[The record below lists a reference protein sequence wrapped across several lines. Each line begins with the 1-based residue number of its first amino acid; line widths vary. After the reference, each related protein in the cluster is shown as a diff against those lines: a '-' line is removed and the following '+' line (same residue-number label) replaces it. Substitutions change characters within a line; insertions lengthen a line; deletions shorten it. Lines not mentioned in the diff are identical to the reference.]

1 MPPTTVASTNITN
14 NQEDRELCM
23 AIIDTLKTTVADV
36 SKTHEY
42 FVITG

>member
-1 MPPTTVASTNITN
+1 MEPMTVASTNVTK

-23 AIIDTLKTTVADV
+23 TIIDTLKTIVAKV